1 MNILNLKSPVLIAT
15 IFAVIASILG
25 AVDGVIVRVLT
36 NNLHP
41 FVIVFFR
48 CLFGLVFVIPLFFND
63 KNIFKSNFF
72 YLHFVR
78 AFLKIC
84 SLVLLFLAIKSSILS
99 DVITI
104 TFVIPIF
111 IILGSVLFLNEQPTS
126 NHIFLSFL
134 GLVGV
139 LIILKPG
146 QGVFASP
153 LMYAVFAAILSA
165 IIQLILKFMSNKDS
179 TNTLVAWNLVCI
191 VPISFLPAYIFW
203 SNPTMDMY
211 FLLIL
216 QGLIGLINMAIMTKA
231 FQLVDASYIAPYDFL
246 RLPFISLLS
255 FLYFTE
261 TPELTTFIG
270 GIIIF
275 SSSFFMTRLKKI

>member
-1 MNILNLKSPVLIAT
+1 MNILNLKSPILIAT

-99 DVITI
+99 DVISI
-104 TFVIPIF
+104 TFVTPIF

-270 GIIIF
+270 AIIIF

>member
-1 MNILNLKSPVLIAT
+1 MNILNLKSPILIAT

-99 DVITI
+99 DVISI
-104 TFVIPIF
+104 TFVTPIF

-134 GLVGV
+134 GFVGV

-255 FLYFTE
+255 FLYFSE

-270 GIIIF
+270 AVIIF
-275 SSSFFMTRLKKI
+275 SSSFFMTRLKKS

>member
-1 MNILNLKSPVLIAT
+1 MNILNLKSPILIAT

-99 DVITI
+99 DVISI
-104 TFVIPIF
+104 TFVTPIF

-134 GLVGV
+134 GFVGV

-270 GIIIF
+270 AIIIF

>member
-1 MNILNLKSPVLIAT
+1 MNILNLKSPILIAT

-99 DVITI
+99 DVISI
-104 TFVIPIF
+104 TFVTPIF

-270 GIIIF
+270 AVIIF
-275 SSSFFMTRLKKI
+275 SSSFFMTRLKKS